1 MRYPVV
7 NLGAR
12 GGGGFP
18 AMNPF
23 APAWIPQQ
31 PGPAQGRVLG
41 QTPAPTAE
49 ALAAQ
54 QAWRAAKDV
63 FDRVEK
69 TYPKLVVTMGE
80 DGAAEVWEQAKEKLA
95 ETEERLREVSA

>member
-12 GGGGFP
+12 GGGGIP
-18 AMNPF
+18 AMSPF

-31 PGPAQGRVLG
+31 PAPAQGRVLG
-41 QTPAPTAE
+41 QTPAPSAE
-49 ALAAQ
+49 ALEAQ
-54 QAWRAAKDV
+54 QAWRTARDV

-80 DGAAEVWEQAKEKLA
+80 DGAAAVWEQAKAKLA